1 MQTRTK
7 QTQRNRHRSEVYG
20 KCQCVSFALH
30 EVHLIDELEKLA
42 DAEYMT
48 KSAYIKR
55 FIRSEARKL
64 KEQQNTDWAAMYGG
78 RQ

>member
-7 QTQRNRHRSEVYG
+7 QTQRNRRNSDVYG
-20 KCQCVSFALH
+20 KCQCVSFSAH
-30 EVHLIDELEKLA
+30 EVHLMDDLEKLA
-42 DAEYMT
+42 DSEYMT

-64 KEQQNTDWAAMYGG
+64 KEQQNTDWASMYGG
-78 RQ
+78 RG

>member
-7 QTQRNRHRSEVYG
+7 QTQRSRHRNEVYG

-55 FIRSEARKL
+55 FIRSEARKQ
-64 KEQQNTDWAAMYGG
+64 KEQNKNIQRAL
-78 RQ
+78 